1 MSQELIEQIKAADSK
16 EALEPLADA
25 LGVKLMARK
34 GLESMRADLLE
45 KAQEQAKIE
54 GDKEGD
60 PGAKPAPKRRGRA
73 KKQGEKRR
81 LRSSKNGRVFTYTA
95 ALAKRN
101 DMKEV

>member
-25 LGVKLMARK
+25 IGVKLMARK

-45 KAQEQAKIE
+45 KAEAKAKVEGDE
-54 GDKEGD
+54 GDK
-60 PGAKPAPKRRGRA
+60 APKAEPKPRGRA
-73 KKQGEKRR
+73 RKGETRR
-81 LRSSKNGRVFTYTA
+81 LRSTKNGRTFVYTA
-95 ALAKRN
+95 ALAKRP